1 VPGPAPF
8 APPELVTAAGHRALV
23 WRLPVPML
31 AVSSSP
37 LGGGIGRRWWVLNVK
52 VPLSYARHDVEE
64 HLGEIADALGLR
76 GPGIGF
82 LTAAPIAQWTTA
94 TEAPAVGDA
103 AGADVR
109 LDATVGVSVPTWAAA
124 DVREAPLTPRVGTI
138 NIVGR
143 VGRRMTDAAL
153 VNAVATVTE
162 AKVQAV
168 LAAGVDGTGTASDA
182 VCVLCPAGPDHDG
195 LAGDSDHDDSAGG
208 PAEAFGGPRSAL
220 GAPLARTTFAAVLAG
235 VHRYRAVV
243 DGDRD
248 GDENGT

>member
-1 VPGPAPF
+1 
-8 APPELVTAAGHRALV
+8 
-23 WRLPVPML
+23 ML

-37 LGGGIGRRWWVLNVK
+37 LGGGIGRRSWVLNVK
-52 VPLSYARHDVEE
+52 VPLSYERHDVED

-76 GPGIGF
+76 GPGLGF

-94 TEAPAVGDA
+94 TEAPAVGAA
-103 AGADVR
+103 AGVDVR

-124 DVREAPLTPRVGTI
+124 DAREAPLTPPVGTI

-143 VGRRMTDAAL
+143 VGRRMTEAAL

-182 VCVLCPAGPDHDG
+182 VCVLCPDGPDHDG
-195 LAGDSDHDDSAGG
+195 PVAD

-220 GAPLARTTFAAVLAG
+220 GAPLARMTFAAIVEG
-235 VHRYRAVV
+235 VHRYRAVA
-243 DGDRD
+243 DGDDAASGPSAVTR
-248 GDENGT
+248 